1 MIEQSPYR
9 AAEAESVA
17 YERPAGPW
25 KQAWEILRK
34 DRAFLVAAP
43 IIVVFSLMAAFPGLL
58 TTAEPTDCLLD
69 RSLDGPSLSNW
80 FGYDLQG
87 CDYWTRT
94 LYGTRISMVV
104 GLGVV
109 LAAGAVA
116 VVLGAV
122 SGFMGGFVDTLVS
135 RATDLAIGIPA
146 ILAGIVIISFLNGPG
161 VPQVILVLAA
171 LSWPIML
178 RIMRSSV
185 LEQREEQYVV
195 AARASGAGTFRILR
209 KHVLPNATAP
219 VLVYATLYVGTV
231 ITAEAILSFM
241 GVGLQ
246 LPAISWGIMLAG
258 AAPYIERAPHLLFPG
273 LFLVL
278 AVLAFLLLG
287 EALRNALDPTRR

>member
-1 MIEQSPYR
+1 MRAQSPVV
-9 AAEAESVA
+9 AAEAETVSLG
-17 YERPAGPW
+17 RPAGPW
-25 KQAWEILRK
+25 REAWSILRT
-34 DRAFLVAAP
+34 DRAFLLAAP
-43 IIVVFSLMAAFPGLL
+43 VIVVFCLMAAFPQLM
-58 TTAEPTDCLLD
+58 TTEALTDCTLD
-69 RSLDGPSLSNW
+69 RSLDGPSLTHW

-94 LYGTRISMVV
+94 VYGTRISMVV

-109 LAAGAVA
+109 LAAGVVA
-116 VVLGAV
+116 VVLGAI
-122 SGFMGGFVDTLVS
+122 SGFVGGFVDTVVS
-135 RATDLAIGIPA
+135 RVTDLAIGIPA

-178 RIMRSSV
+178 RIMRGSV
-185 LEQREEQYVV
+185 LEQREQQYVV
-195 AARASGAGTFRILR
+195 AARASGAGTMRILR
-209 KHVLPNATAP
+209 KHVVPNAMAP
-219 VLVYATLYVGTV
+219 VLVFATLYVGTV